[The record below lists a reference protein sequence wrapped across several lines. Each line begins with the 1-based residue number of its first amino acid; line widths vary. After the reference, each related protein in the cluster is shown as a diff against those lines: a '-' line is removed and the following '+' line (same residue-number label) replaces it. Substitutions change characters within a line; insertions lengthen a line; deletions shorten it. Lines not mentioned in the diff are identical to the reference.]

1 VLTKFGLMK
10 FGKNPNYN
18 EKIQHSIFL
27 DAVTELITVGADEE
41 GRIGICLFYDGQFF
55 VGTF

>member
-1 VLTKFGLMK
+1 MK

-18 EKIQHSIFL
+18 EKIQHTIFL
-27 DAVTELITVGADEE
+27 DAVTELITVDSDAGLK
-41 GRIGICLFYDGQFF
+41 IGICLFYDGQFF

>member
-1 VLTKFGLMK
+1 MK

-27 DAVTELITVGADEE
+27 DAVTELITVGADGE